1 MTPGSAKATLADAL
15 TMGELVQRA
24 DRIALVRVLSQATEY
39 DSRGRI
45 VTRVRVRVEE
55 GLLAANAGDELDVV
69 SLGGIIGD
77 LGMQIAGEPSFE
89 DGERALVFVRHIN
102 GIYRPIGMSQ
112 GVFPVTD
119 GDTPRVEPGGSGLSL
134 VRPGTNGELAPAGA
148 ALRGPR
154 SLAHVMERVRALI
167 AER

>member
-1 MTPGSAKATLADAL
+1 MAPKAAEATLADAL
-15 TMGELVQRA
+15 TLDELVEQS
-24 DRIALVRVLSQATEY
+24 DRIALVRVVSQVAEY
-39 DSRGRI
+39 DSRSRI

-55 GLLAANAGDELDVV
+55 GLLAANTGDELDVV

-77 LGMQIAGEPSFE
+77 LGMQIAGEPTFQ
-89 DGERALVFVRHIN
+89 DGQRALIFVRHVN

-112 GVFPVTD
+112 GVFPVS
-119 GDTPRVEPGGSGLSL
+119 GEDTPRVEPGGSGLSL
-134 VRPGTNGELAPAGA
+134 VRPGDSGQLTPAGA

-154 SLAHVMERVRALI
+154 SLEHVIARVRALI